1 MTAVPLAAAA
11 AELGVRVGTLRRWTR
26 QGCPVVQRGSRGRG
40 HALLLDVETVRTWS
54 GAAGRDA
61 LVLEVAAEIPSLLA
75 TAAAESLQ
83 RASGVDKRALA
94 GILVGSWYLATIAIV
109 DRLRELNPAI
119 PEPDTLPAE
128 IERLRK
134 IARNE

>member
-1 MTAVPLAAAA
+1 MPLALVDAAAA
-11 AELGVRVGTLRRWTR
+11 LGVRPGTLRRWTR
-26 QGCPVVQRGSRGRG
+26 QGCPVVRRGSRGRG
-40 HALLLDVETVRTWS
+40 HALLLDVNAVRAWS

-61 LVLEVAAEIPSLLA
+61 LVLGLAAEIPILLA
-75 TAAAESLQ
+75 TAAAESLR
-83 RASGVDKRALA
+83 RASGVGKPALA
-94 GILVGSWYLATIAIV
+94 GILAANWYIGATAII

-119 PEPDTLPAE
+119 PELDTLPEE